1 MTITAARPGAVGDQV
16 IRLVVFRVARRVL
29 TGRLRNTS
37 DPLGGRL
44 TRHEVT
50 RILGGATAEFARLA
64 RGLPDEPTAGSR
76 LCVRLAAWTLALDR
90 ALQARGLTAADSRTL
105 TADVAWAAYR
115 PFVAASALPALLF
128 VREPRARLRALAR
141 SGQRFPFNQP
151 GWRFNPVGSDGSA
164 VDITRCPIAAYLLSQ
179 GAAGVCVAA
188 WCGQDGPV
196 AEWWGAQLRRT
207 GTLATGAAAC
217 DFRYDIGPTGGSRRH
232 SHDGTA
238 PVRAERRT
246 GGLG

>member
-1 MTITAARPGAVGDQV
+1 VGDQV
-16 IRLVVFRVARRVL
+16 IRLVMFRVARGVL

-50 RILGGATAEFARLA
+50 GILGRAAAEFARLA

-90 ALQARGLTAADSRTL
+90 ALQACGNTAADSRTL
-105 TADVAWAAYR
+105 TADVAWAGYR
-115 PFVAASALPALLF
+115 PFAAASALPARLF
-128 VREPRARLRALAR
+128 MREPRARLRALAR

-151 GWRFNPVGSDGSA
+151 GWRFNPVGGGGSA
-164 VDITRCPIAAYLLSQ
+164 VDITRCPVAAYLLSQ
-179 GAAGVCVAA
+179 GAADVCVAA

-196 AEWWGAQLRRT
+196 AERWGAQLRRT

>member
-1 MTITAARPGAVGDQV
+1 MIAARPGVVGDQV

-29 TGRLRNTS
+29 TGRLRNTG

-50 RILGGATAEFARLA
+50 GILGAAAAEFARLT

-90 ALQARGLTAADSRTL
+90 ALQARGVAPADSRTL

-115 PFVAASALPALLF
+115 PFVAASALPARLF

-141 SGQRFPFNQP
+141 SGQRFPFNPP
-151 GWRFNPVGSDGSA
+151 GWRFNRIGG
-164 VDITRCPIAAYLLSQ
+164 
-179 GAAGVCVAA
+179 GGVRGGHHPLPDRGLPAQP
-188 WCGQDGPV
+188 GRGGP
-196 AEWWGAQLRRT
+196 LRRC
-207 GTLATGAAAC
+207 L
-217 DFRYDIGPTGGSRRH
+217 
-232 SHDGTA
+232 
-238 PVRAERRT
+238 VRT
-246 GGLG
+246 GRPGRRAVGRTVAPYRNARDRRSGLRLPL